1 MRRSTVTT
9 FLALIVALIAVS
21 MASATKGSSSLA
33 LVVVGST
40 ETAAA
45 IAPTYGS
52 TITFDVQTN
61 VTAYPNVNVR
71 CWQGSAFVY
80 DGWGAFWAGA
90 AAGQNFVLSSGYW
103 TSGAADCI
111 ARLVSFDKQG
121 REQTLATTTFHVN
134 A

>member
-1 MRRSTVTT
+1 MRKSTITT
-9 FLALIVALIAVS
+9 LLALVVALAAVS
-21 MASATKGSSSLA
+21 IASAAKGSSSLN

-40 ETAAA
+40 GSAATVT
-45 IAPTYGS
+45 PTYGS

-61 VTAYPNVNVR
+61 ETAWPNVNVR

-90 AAGQNFVLSSGYW
+90 AVGQDFVLSSGYW
-103 TSGAADCI
+103 TSGAADCT

-121 REQTLATTTFHVN
+121 REQTLATTTFDVN

>member
-1 MRRSTVTT
+1 MRKSTVTT
-9 FLALIVALIAVS
+9 FLALVAMLVSVGIAN
-21 MASATKGSSSLA
+21 AAKGSSSLS

-40 ETAAA
+40 GFAATV
-45 IAPTYGS
+45 APTYGS

-61 VTAYPNVNVR
+61 ETSHPNVNVR
-71 CWQGSAFVY
+71 CWQGSEFVY

-90 AAGQNFVLSSGYW
+90 AVGQDFTLSSGYW
-103 TSGAADCI
+103 SSGAADCT

-121 REQTLATTTFHVN
+121 REQTLASTTFHVN